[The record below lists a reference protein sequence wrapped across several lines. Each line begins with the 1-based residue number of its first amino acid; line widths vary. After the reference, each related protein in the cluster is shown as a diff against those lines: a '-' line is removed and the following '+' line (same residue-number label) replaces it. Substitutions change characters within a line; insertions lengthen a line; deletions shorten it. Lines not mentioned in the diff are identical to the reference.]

1 MVAFCK
7 AAKWGCNTN
16 NRFVMD
22 IATGK
27 IDIVLLEPNGFGPLL
42 NGEIKLLVASWKAE
56 ATWPEAP
63 LIAQAAYNASNN
75 TADTVGEL
83 SGMLAMVADADSQ
96 VKAGEKPD

>member
-1 MVAFCK
+1 MESKGV
-7 AAKWGCNTN
+7 
-16 NRFVMD
+16 
-22 IATGK
+22 
-27 IDIVLLEPNGFGPLL
+27 GPLL
-42 NGEIKLLVASWKAE
+42 NGTIKVLVASWKAE
-56 ATWPEAP
+56 ATWHEAP